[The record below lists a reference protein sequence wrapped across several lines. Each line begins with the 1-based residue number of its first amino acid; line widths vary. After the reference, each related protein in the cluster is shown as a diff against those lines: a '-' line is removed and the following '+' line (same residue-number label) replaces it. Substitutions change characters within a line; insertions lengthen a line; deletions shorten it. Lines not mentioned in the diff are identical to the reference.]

1 LKISFISVLPPYR
14 GGISNHSSL
23 ILKELKKNNDIQ
35 VINFKKLY
43 PSIFFPGKSQ
53 YDDSTPLGSRLLSSV
68 NPTTWRKVFLKIK
81 SNRSDIL
88 IFKFWHPFFIP
99 CYRYIAKKIKKNTNC
114 KIIIIF
120 DNILPHEPF
129 PFTKA
134 LLNYFFK
141 YVDAFIVQSA
151 KVEKELKSII
161 PNPNYDKVFHPVYDN
176 YPNPIDKT
184 DAKLKLKMKD
194 FDIVLFFGLIRKY
207 KGLDKLILSME
218 KVFEEKSNIKL
229 LIVGECYGEKKKYLS
244 LIEKSNYSDRI
255 LWVEEYVKESE
266 VNLYFSASDVVV
278 LPYLSASQ
286 SGIIPLAYN
295 YNKPVIVSD
304 LEGLAEVV
312 DVGKTGHV
320 FNSKLKNDLSDKIL
334 DFFNSYDDKYYTIN
348 IDEYKNNFKWSN
360 FEDSIVKLLRKLKK

>member
-1 LKISFISVLPPYR
+1 M
-14 GGISNHSSL
+14 
-23 ILKELKKNNDIQ
+23 
-35 VINFKKLY
+35 
-43 PSIFFPGKSQ
+43 
-53 YDDSTPLGSRLLSSV
+53 
-68 NPTTWRKVFLKIK
+68 
-81 SNRSDIL
+81 
-88 IFKFWHPFFIP
+88 
-99 CYRYIAKKIKKNTNC
+99 
-114 KIIIIF
+114 
-120 DNILPHEPF
+120 PHEPF
-129 PFTKA
+129 PFTKV

-176 YPNPIDKT
+176 YPNPIDKR
-184 DAKLKLKMKD
+184 DAKLKLKMQD
-194 FDIVLFFGLIRKY
+194 SDIVLFFGLIRKY

-244 LIEKSNYSDRI
+244 LIEKSKYSDRI

-320 FNSKLKNDLSDKIL
+320 FNSKLKNDLSQKIL

-360 FEDSIVKLLRKLKK
+360 FEDSILKLLRKLKK

>member
-1 LKISFISVLPPYR
+1 MFLDVEA
-14 GGISNHSSL
+14 NH
-23 ILKELKKNNDIQ
+23 
-35 VINFKKLY
+35 
-43 PSIFFPGKSQ
+43 
-53 YDDSTPLGSRLLSSV
+53 
-68 NPTTWRKVFLKIK
+68 
-81 SNRSDIL
+81 SDIL

-114 KIIIIF
+114 KIVIIF

-129 PFTKA
+129 PFTKV

-141 YVDAFIVQSA
+141 YVDAYIVQSG
-151 KVEKELKSII
+151 KVEKELATIV
-161 PNPNYDKVFHPVYDN
+161 PNPIYDKVFHPIYDN
-176 YPNPIDKT
+176 YPDIIDKR
-184 DAKLKLKMKD
+184 DAKLKLKIQD
-194 FDIVLFFGLIRKY
+194 SDIVLFFGLIRKY

-218 KVFEEKSNIKL
+218 KVFEEKPNIKL
-229 LIVGECYGEKKKYLS
+229 LIVGECYSEKKKYLS
-244 LIEKSNYSDRI
+244 LIKKSKYSDRI

-312 DVGKTGHV
+312 DVDKTGHI
-320 FNSKLKNDLSDKIL
+320 FDPKLKNDLSKKIV
-334 DFFNSYDDKYYTIN
+334 DFFDLYDEKFYTKN
-348 IDEYKNNFKWSN
+348 IEEYKNNFKWSN
-360 FEDSIVKLLRKLKK
+360 FEDSIIKLLHRLEK